1 LPEVLS
7 YASGRRRGALL
18 AATTCIV
25 LGASVAAEA
34 QSAKTRS
41 DGKRTD
47 VQAINKSEPTL
58 CAEHDNVQIDLK
70 SADVRHFSIEA
81 HHPAYIATITKER
94 AAFDLTHCTFRQDA
108 FVPATPRKKTFWE
121 SKEFWL
127 TGYTFDGFWR
137 ANDVPVRV
145 GNTVERGFHMV
156 QLWMLH
162 RERAEEIMVFYP
174 PDGYWRARPLPF
186 EDMRWTAYGSSFLVG
201 PVEVQKRPLVRLKE
215 IAFDPQT
222 RTFKLQLMRGGHA
235 SLTLKAIDQKHIS
248 LDVALSQDVPRDTP
262 FASLR
267 SMYVTETNSDVARLA
282 WRRLNGKRWHEASVM
297 DLKQTALNHLW
308 AGRRIPSQ
316 HNLSAPDFVFRNFE
330 SAPIPIK

>member
-1 LPEVLS
+1 
-7 YASGRRRGALL
+7 
-18 AATTCIV
+18 
-25 LGASVAAEA
+25 
-34 QSAKTRS
+34 
-41 DGKRTD
+41 
-47 VQAINKSEPTL
+47 
-58 CAEHDNVQIDLK
+58 
-70 SADVRHFSIEA
+70 
-81 HHPAYIATITKER
+81 
-94 AAFDLTHCTFRQDA
+94 
-108 FVPATPRKKTFWE
+108 
-121 SKEFWL
+121 
-127 TGYTFDGFWR
+127 
-137 ANDVPVRV
+137 VRV

-222 RTFKLQLMRGGHA
+222 RTFKLQFMRGGHA

-248 LDVALSQDVPRDTP
+248 LDVALSQDVPRGTP

-282 WRRLNGKRWHEASVM
+282 WRHLNGKRWHEASVM